1 MVKDRYAQSRIAMA
15 LVAVAAWLGL
25 AIQFYVTQTHPN
37 LQEFSPLER
46 GVRFF
51 EFFTILTNLIVAVS
65 LTFALLAPAM
75 SIGRFFARP
84 GVKTAVAVYI
94 ALVGIVYNL
103 VLQGLHEFSG
113 AAWVADFLTHDLV
126 PLLYVA
132 YWLFLVP
139 KGELNWKMP
148 LSWLI
153 YPLVYLPYVLIRGS
167 STGRYPYPFLDVGE
181 LGLGVVLINTVVL
194 TIVFLVLGE
203 LFVGADKLIA
213 RFTGG
218 GSERQA
224 A

>member
-1 MVKDRYAQSRIAMA
+1 MLNDRSAQSRIAMA

-37 LQEFSPLER
+37 LQDVSPLER

-51 EFFTILTNLIVAVS
+51 EFFTILTNVIVAISV
-65 LTFALLAPAM
+65 TFTLLAPSKA
-75 SIGRFFARP
+75 IGRFFSLP
-84 GVKTAVAVYI
+84 GVKTAVATYI

-126 PLLYVA
+126 PLLFVA

-167 STGRYPYPFLDVGE
+167 WTGRYPYPFLDVGE
-181 LGLGVVLINTVVL
+181 LGLGVVLVNTVVL
-194 TIVFLVLGE
+194 TIVFMVLGE
-203 LFVGADKLIA
+203 LFVGVDKLLT
-213 RFTGG
+213 RSTGG
-218 GSERQA
+218 GIRSA
-224 A
+224 G